1 MADAMELSKQ
11 VYDIC
16 GNREIPATELKTF
29 LEAHPQVKVNLYR
42 AESGWRALNQAS
54 WNGHAACVRIL
65 LQHGADV
72 HARDRHGY
80 TPIRL
85 ASFSGAK
92 ECVQLLIEA
101 NADVNAASNNGYTA
115 THTASGHG
123 RLGCLQLLIDNG
135 ADVNARSR
143 NGVTPAMNTCSGGYL
158 SCLQLLVDNKADL
171 NLRVDDDTDALYYAI
186 ARPTIAF
193 AVLCCNT
200 DANNVNTNDEED
212 YDDEDD
218 DEDDMVT
225 EAKVA
230 ACIQEYKHIQ
240 AYIDDYHDTLNDTL
254 STKVEVDL
262 RFGLGENGIYQ
273 EPLERVLEYMGLSM
287 NKDQVVN
294 TSIDGAQG
302 IKRALIPFQL
312 LNARMWCRQLK
323 KENQLA
329 ELKDEVT
336 RLAHRQREIERKV
349 DAGFA
354 LLP

>member
-16 GNREIPATELKTF
+16 WNREIPAEELKTL
-29 LEAHPQVKVNLYR
+29 LEEHPQVKVNLYR
-42 AESGWRALNQAS
+42 GYRDELALHQAS
-54 WNGHAACVRIL
+54 ERGHAACVRML

-72 HARDRHGY
+72 HAKDRYGK
-80 TPIRL
+80 TPIIRSPML
-85 ASFSGAK
+85 DSM

-101 NADVNAASNNGYTA
+101 NADVNAADDDGYTA

-135 ADVNARSR
+135 ADVNARSK
-143 NGVTPAMNTCSGGYL
+143 NGLTPAIRACVGSRL

-171 NLRVDDDTDALYYAI
+171 NLREHDNTDALYYAI
-186 ARPTIAF
+186 LECTSFP
-193 AVLCCNT
+193 VLCCNT
-200 DANNVNTNDEED
+200 DANNVNIDDEED
-212 YDDEDD
+212 YDEDY
-218 DEDDMVT
+218 DEDDMFT

-240 AYIDDYHDTLNDTL
+240 AYIDDYHDTLSDTL